1 VDSDGIERGVRMQ
14 VWLIASGGATLLFI
28 LLLVG
33 MMFQSFLA
41 TVRVGIFRVVLQSKH
56 QFVTASMS

>member
-1 VDSDGIERGVRMQ
+1 MQ